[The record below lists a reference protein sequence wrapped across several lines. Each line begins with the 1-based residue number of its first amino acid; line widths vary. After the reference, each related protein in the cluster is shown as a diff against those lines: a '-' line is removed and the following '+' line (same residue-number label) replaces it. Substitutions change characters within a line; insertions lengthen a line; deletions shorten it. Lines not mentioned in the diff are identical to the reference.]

1 MMKEKLL
8 FRLEEFIAAPIDVVF
23 DYLDDDEKIRRWND
37 FFVENIYENGKQEN
51 VPGTRFTSVQRIEK
65 KTIRTEIV
73 LTEYDPPNKIIM
85 EGYSKEGKAFTRYF
99 LYREYDGTKLVMES
113 SIIPSNLYYRIITKL
128 FGGLGKFLYKEQVQR
143 LKEYLEMR
151 DFD

>member
-1 MMKEKLL
+1 MEEKLL
-8 FRLEEFIAAPIDVVF
+8 FRLEEFIDAPIDVVF
-23 DYLDDDEKIRRWND
+23 DYLDDDDKIRRWND
-37 FFVENIYENGKQEN
+37 FFVENIYENGKQESI
-51 VPGTRFTSVQRIEK
+51 PGTKFTSVQRIEK

-99 LYREYDGTKLVMES
+99 LYKEYDGTRVVMES

-128 FGGLGKFLYKEQVQR
+128 FGGLGKFLYKEQVQQ
-143 LKEYLEMR
+143 LKDDLEMR